1 MLTTCLWYDN
11 EAEEAA
17 KFYAGIFKDSEIL
30 STLYFPKAAEAVA
43 GKPAGSVMTVDF
55 IIMGQRFVALN
66 GGPNF
71 KFNESV
77 SIIIPCED
85 QREVDYYWE
94 RLTEGGEESACGW
107 LKDKYGLSWQVT
119 PTRLDDMLREGD
131 PERVE
136 AVTAAMLAMSKLD
149 IRALEQAYAGG

>member
-17 KFYAGIFKDSEIL
+17 NFYTGIFKDSEIV
-30 STLYFPKAAEAVA
+30 STMRYPQAAEAVA
-43 GKPAGSVMTVDF
+43 GKPAGSVMTVEF
-55 IIMGQRFVALN
+55 IIMGQQFVALN

-77 SIIIPCED
+77 SIIIPCAD

-107 LKDKYGLSWQVT
+107 LKDKFGLSWQVN
-119 PTRLDDMLREGD
+119 PTRLDDMLRDGD
-131 PERVE
+131 SERVE
-136 AVTAAMLAMSKLD
+136 AVTAAFLDMRKLD
-149 IRALEQAYAGG
+149 IATLEQAYEAG